1 MRIADCGFRISG
13 RTARRCASGGRTPQS
28 AIRNPQSGQAAF
40 ETAILFAVVLVPLTF
55 GLMVVAEL
63 AWTYHSLVSL
73 TRQGAR
79 YAATHCYLDAA
90 GSNVTTWMRANSPPF
105 IDRQQLGGSAEIQV
119 SYWMHDLTDP
129 TNPGMLPFECGG
141 DACTPACQPDS
152 VTVSVSGYRFTHL
165 VTLIGMQPIQV
176 PSFATTVEI
185 ESLGGYQDLDTPTSL
200 P

>member
-1 MRIADCGFRISG
+1 MRTYLKWKQRRRSK
-13 RTARRCASGGRTPQS
+13 RRLPPTAYCLLPTGQ
-28 AIRNPQSGQAAF
+28 GQAAF

-105 IDRQQLGGSAEIQV
+105 IDRQQLGGTAEIQV
-119 SYWMHDLTDP
+119 SYWMHDLTTDP
-129 TNPGMLPFECGG
+129 TNPMTVPFECGG

-152 VTVSVSGYRFTHL
+152 VTVSVSGYQFTHL
-165 VTLIGMQPIQV
+165 VTVIGMRPIQV
-176 PSFATTVEI
+176 PSFATTVEMQ
-185 ESLGGYQDLDTPTSL
+185 SMGGYQDLDTPISL